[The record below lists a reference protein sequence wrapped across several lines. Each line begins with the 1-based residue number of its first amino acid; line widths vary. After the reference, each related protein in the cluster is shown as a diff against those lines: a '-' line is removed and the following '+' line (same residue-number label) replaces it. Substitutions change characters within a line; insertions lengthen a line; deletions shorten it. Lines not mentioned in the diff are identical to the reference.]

1 MPPIFKIIGI
11 NVTCG
16 ALKVVLGGGQ
26 AQEYASEPV
35 AVAAAPEKQKPVAAI
50 TSNKV
55 TVGMTTLSASL
66 TFDAADEGNYALY
79 RFTEDTLD
87 EALAN
92 GTATKLSSG
101 TLYRSQ
107 TSWSLYMGTGKIAAG
122 DKLQV
127 VLQAGG
133 VEGRSNVM
141 TVEPSPDW
149 GTPYVA
155 FNTSA
160 VQVGATSIP
169 ITVDYADKHEG
180 MDDFYC
186 DISVYQVSPWYT
198 DDEIEDQ
205 ELWENFYFTRRVG
218 QLNSTLGQVTRGE
231 LELNLY
237 DWVDLEPGMRL
248 FIKLRLPHVE

>member
-1 MPPIFKIIGI
+1 MPSIFKIIGI

-160 VQVGATSIP
+160 VQVGATSIRSP
-169 ITVDYADKHEG
+169 LITLINTKAW
-180 MDDFYC
+180 M
-186 DISVYQVSPWYT
+186 ISIATSACIRFLRGIPMTRSKIKSYGRISISRAVSAR
-198 DDEIEDQ
+198 
-205 ELWENFYFTRRVG
+205 LRVV
-218 QLNSTLGQVTRGE
+218 SSS
-231 LELNLY
+231 
-237 DWVDLEPGMRL
+237 
-248 FIKLRLPHVE
+248 